1 MTINLHAVTDFETG
15 DLGRV
20 SGHRVA
26 KVHEPALTDG
36 LVVALQSVKAGSNGW
51 FERK

>member
-20 SGHRVA
+20 SGHRVTR
-26 KVHEPALTDG
+26 VQEPVLTDG
-36 LVVALQSVKAGSNGW
+36 LVIALQAVKAGSNGW